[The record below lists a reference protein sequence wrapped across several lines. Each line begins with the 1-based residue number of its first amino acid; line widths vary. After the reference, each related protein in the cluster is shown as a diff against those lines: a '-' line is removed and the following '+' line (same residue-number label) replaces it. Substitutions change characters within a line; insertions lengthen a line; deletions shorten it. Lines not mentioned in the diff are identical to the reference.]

1 MNASNIG
8 LSIVGILIAIGLF
21 LLLREVFCW
30 YNKINERLKLQQ
42 ETNEHLRKILEHQ
55 VGNNKVLEE
64 GADATVKPEANQ

>member
-1 MNASNIG
+1 MNGSNVV

-42 ETNEHLRKILEHQ
+42 ETNELLRKILDHQ
-55 VGNNKVLEE
+55 VSNNKVLEGSTKTLVNSE
-64 GADATVKPEANQ
+64 PKQ

>member
-1 MNASNIG
+1 MNGSNVV

-42 ETNEHLRKILEHQ
+42 ETNELLRKILDHQ
-55 VGNNKVLEE
+55 VSNAKVLEE
-64 GADATVKPEANQ
+64 KTEVAVKPEVNQ